1 MSHKVFISFSSK
13 DKKFAEK
20 IYDKLESHSV
30 SSWISSRDIPPGADY
45 QSCIVNA
52 ISDAE
57 LVLLVFSSNA
67 NASNEIAKELSLS
80 SKKIVVPVRIEDVLP
95 KDSFAYQLSN
105 RQFIDLFDDFESNM
119 DALAIN
125 IKNILDGKTLG
136 VASKQEI
143 QKIKLK
149 QKQKKIF
156 KLLGATLAGVAL
168 IGVGIWYFINHKAIS
183 PDNSATSIP
192 QLSVANE
199 IKPESS
205 SSSKQNDISKQESTK
220 ISSEDNQKID
230 SLIKLLGDASNNDR
244 LNQIDAIYD
253 QLPKNIPAES
263 ISRLLKN
270 TNGVRSNAID
280 TLAKKIQKN
289 LGGQDI
295 KLILGDITNASRMQ
309 SITTLADA
317 GVVKQGLSAA
327 EVNLIFDG
335 IKEARSNSIDT
346 LAKKIQKNLGGQDIK
361 LILGDITNA
370 SRMQS
375 ITTLADAGV
384 VKQGLSAA
392 EVNLIFDGIK
402 EARSNS
408 IDTLAKKIQK
418 NLGGEDLNLIL
429 GDTTDATR
437 RSCISELADAGVI
450 KKGLNAREIELILQ
464 GIGNSKS
471 QALEIL
477 SKFM

>member
-20 IYDKLESHSV
+20 IYDRLESQSV
-30 SSWISSRDIPPGADY
+30 SSWISTRDIPPGADY
-45 QSCIVNA
+45 QACIVNA

-80 SKKIVVPVRIEDVLP
+80 SKKMVVPVRIEDVLP

-149 QKQKKIF
+149 QKHKKIF

-192 QLSVANE
+192 QLSVADE
-199 IKPESS
+199 IKPETNSNP
-205 SSSKQNDISKQESTK
+205 KQPKISKDESAKLST
-220 ISSEDNQKID
+220 EDSQKID
-230 SLIKLLGDASNNDR
+230 SSIKLLGDASGSNR
-244 LNQIDAIYD
+244 VNQIKSIYN

-263 ISRLLKN
+263 ISSLLKG
-270 TNGVRSNAID
+270 TTGSD
-280 TLAKKIQKN
+280 YSDGLKLLAEKIQKN
-289 LGGQDI
+289 LGGKDLQVLLGNTTESIRLGCIKSLDDAGI
-295 KLILGDITNASRMQ
+295 IKKELSAGEVQQVLEGTRGSDYSDGLKLI
-309 SITTLADA
+309 
-317 GVVKQGLSAA
+317 A
-327 EVNLIFDG
+327 E
-335 IKEARSNSIDT
+335 
-346 LAKKIQKNLGGQDIK
+346 
-361 LILGDITNA
+361 
-370 SRMQS
+370 
-375 ITTLADAGV
+375 
-384 VKQGLSAA
+384 
-392 EVNLIFDGIK
+392 
-402 EARSNS
+402 
-408 IDTLAKKIQK
+408 KIQK
-418 NLGGEDLNLIL
+418 NLGGEDLQVLL
-429 GDTTDATR
+429 GNTTESIR
-437 RSCISELADAGVI
+437 LECIKSLVAAGVI
-450 KKGLNAREIELILQ
+450 KKGLTTNEIEMLIKETR
-464 GIGNSKS
+464 GTTKS
-471 QALEIL
+471 EAVEIL